1 MAEGGFFFMFD
12 KEYWRSSA
20 SKLSSIHFI
29 ALMAAFIAM
38 KIIVGN
44 IYIPVAQNLRVGV
57 NFVLVA
63 VEASILGP
71 AAGMVSAAITDLL
84 GFALFPSGPFFAGY
98 TLTAVCG
105 SLIYALL
112 FYRRRITVL
121 RITIAKILN
130 NYLVNVLLGSLWS
143 AILYDKAFIVYA
155 ATSAIKN
162 TVLLPFEI
170 VLLVVVFNLLAP
182 ILVRRHLIEDP
193 GKLPLHW
200 K

>member
-1 MAEGGFFFMFD
+1 MFT
-12 KEYWRSSA
+12 KEYWQSSA
-20 SKLSSIHFI
+20 AKLKEIHYI

-38 KIIVGN
+38 KIIVGS
-44 IYIPVAQNLRVGV
+44 IYIPVAQNLRISI

-71 AAGMVSAAITDLL
+71 IAGIISAAITDIL
-84 GFALFPSGPFFAGY
+84 GFAIFPSGPFFAGY

-105 SLIYALL
+105 SLIYALF
-112 FYRRRITVL
+112 FYHKKITVL
-121 RITIAKILN
+121 RISMAKILN

-143 AILYDKAFIVYA
+143 AILYDKAFVIYA
-155 ATSAIKN
+155 ATSLFKN
-162 TVLLPFEI
+162 TILLPFEI
-170 VLLVVVFNLLAP
+170 ALLVFVFNLLAP
-182 ILVRRHLIEDP
+182 LLVRKQFIEDP

>member
-1 MAEGGFFFMFD
+1 MFD
-12 KEYWRSSA
+12 KQYWYSSA
-20 SKLSSIHFI
+20 EKLKNVRYI

-44 IYIPVAQNLRVGV
+44 IYIPVAQNLRVGI

-71 AAGMVSAAITDLL
+71 VAGVVSATITDLL
-84 GFALFPSGPFFAGY
+84 GFIIFPSGPFFVGY
-98 TLTAVCG
+98 TLTAICG
-105 SLIYALL
+105 SFIYAIL
-112 FYRRRITVL
+112 FYKKRITVL
-121 RITIAKILN
+121 RITVAKILN

-143 AILYDKAFIVYA
+143 AILYDKAFVVYA

-162 TVLLPFEI
+162 TILFPFEI
-170 VLLVVVFNLLAP
+170 ALLVVVFNLLAP
-182 ILVRRHLIEDP
+182 ILTKKHFIEDP
-193 GKLPLHW
+193 GKLPLQW

>member
-1 MAEGGFFFMFD
+1 MFTKD
-12 KEYWRSSA
+12 YWTSSA
-20 SKLSSIHFI
+20 SKLKDIHYI

-44 IYIPVAQNLRVGV
+44 IYIPVAQNLRIGI

-71 AAGMVSAAITDLL
+71 AAGMVSAAVTDLL
-84 GFALFPSGPFFAGY
+84 GFAIFPSGPFFAGY

-112 FYRRRITVL
+112 FYRRKITVL
-121 RITIAKILN
+121 RITAAKVLN
-130 NYLVNVLLGSLWS
+130 NYLVNVLMGSLWS
-143 AILYDKAFIVYA
+143 AILYDKAFVVYA
-155 ATSAIKN
+155 ATSLIKN
-162 TVLLPFEI
+162 TILLPFEI
-170 VLLVVVFNLLAP
+170 ALLVLVFNLLAP
-182 ILVRRHLIEDP
+182 VLVRKHLIEDP
-193 GKLPLHW
+193 GRLPLRW

>member
-1 MAEGGFFFMFD
+1 MVKGGFDMFS
-12 KEYWRSSA
+12 KEYWKSSA
-20 SKLSSIHFI
+20 SKLKDIHYI

-44 IYIPVAQNLRVGV
+44 IYIPFAQNLRVGI
-57 NFVLVA
+57 NFSLVG

-71 AAGMVSAAITDLL
+71 AAGMVSAAVTDLL
-84 GFALFPSGPFFAGY
+84 GFAIFPSGPFFAGY

-105 SLIYALL
+105 SLIYGLL
-112 FYRRRITVL
+112 FYRKKITVL
-121 RITIAKILN
+121 RITIAKALN

-143 AILYDKAFIVYA
+143 AILYDKAFVVYA
-155 ATSAIKN
+155 ATSLIKN
-162 TVLLPFEI
+162 TVLLPVEI
-170 VLLVVVFNLLAP
+170 ALLVLVFNLLAP
-182 ILVRRHLIEDP
+182 ILIRKHLISDP

>member
-1 MAEGGFFFMFD
+1 MFT
-12 KEYWRSSA
+12 KEYWQSSA
-20 SKLSSIHFI
+20 AKLKEIHYI

-38 KIIVGN
+38 KIIVGS
-44 IYIPVAQNLRVGV
+44 IYIPVAQNLRISI

-71 AAGMVSAAITDLL
+71 IADIISAAITDIL
-84 GFALFPSGPFFAGY
+84 GFAIFPSGPFFAGY

-105 SLIYALL
+105 SLIYALF
-112 FYRRRITVL
+112 FYHKKITVL
-121 RITIAKILN
+121 RISMAKILN

-143 AILYDKAFIVYA
+143 AILYDKAFVIYA
-155 ATSAIKN
+155 ATSLFKN
-162 TVLLPFEI
+162 TILLPFEI
-170 VLLVVVFNLLAP
+170 ALLVFVFNLLAP
-182 ILVRRHLIEDP
+182 LLVRKQFIEDP

>member
-1 MAEGGFFFMFD
+1 MFTKD
-12 KEYWRSSA
+12 YWASSA
-20 SKLSSIHFI
+20 SKLKDIHYI

-44 IYIPVAQNLRVGV
+44 IYIPVAQNLRIGI

-71 AAGMVSAAITDLL
+71 AAGMVSAAVTDLL
-84 GFALFPSGPFFAGY
+84 GFAIFPSGPFFAGY

-112 FYRRRITVL
+112 FYRRKITVL
-121 RITIAKILN
+121 RITAAKVLN
-130 NYLVNVLLGSLWS
+130 NYLVNVLMGSLWS
-143 AILYDKAFIVYA
+143 AILYDKAFVVYA
-155 ATSAIKN
+155 ATSLIKN
-162 TVLLPFEI
+162 TILLPFEI
-170 VLLVVVFNLLAP
+170 ALLVLVFNLLAP
-182 ILVRRHLIEDP
+182 VLVRKHLIEDP
-193 GKLPLHW
+193 GRLPLNW

>member
-1 MAEGGFFFMFD
+1 MFTKD
-12 KEYWRSSA
+12 YWASSA
-20 SKLSSIHFI
+20 SKLKDIHYI

-44 IYIPVAQNLRVGV
+44 IYIPVAQNLRIGI

-71 AAGMVSAAITDLL
+71 AAGMVSAAVTDLL
-84 GFALFPSGPFFAGY
+84 GFAIFPSGPFFAGY

-112 FYRRRITVL
+112 FYRRKITVL
-121 RITIAKILN
+121 RITAAKVLN
-130 NYLVNVLLGSLWS
+130 NYLVNVLMGSLWS
-143 AILYDKAFIVYA
+143 AVLYDKAFVVYA
-155 ATSAIKN
+155 ATSLIKN
-162 TVLLPFEI
+162 TILLPFEI
-170 VLLVVVFNLLAP
+170 ALLVLVFNLLAP
-182 ILVRRHLIEDP
+182 LLVRKHLIEDP
-193 GKLPLHW
+193 GRLPLRW

>member
-1 MAEGGFFFMFD
+1 MFT
-12 KEYWRSSA
+12 KEYWKSSA
-20 SKLSSIHFI
+20 EKLKSIHYI

-44 IYIPVAQNLRVGV
+44 IYIPVAQNLRIGI

-71 AAGMVSAAITDLL
+71 VAGMVSAAVTDLL

-105 SLIYALL
+105 SFIYAML
-112 FYRRRITVL
+112 FYRKRITVL
-121 RITIAKILN
+121 RITIAKVLN

-143 AILYDKAFIVYA
+143 AILYDKAFVVYA
-155 ATSAIKN
+155 ATSLIKN
-162 TVLLPFEI
+162 TLLLPFEI
-170 VLLVVVFNLLAP
+170 ALLVLVFNLLAP
-182 ILVRRHLIEDP
+182 LLIRKHLIEET

>member
-1 MAEGGFFFMFD
+1 MFTR
-12 KEYWRSSA
+12 EYWSSSA
-20 SKLSSIHFI
+20 SKLKNIHYI

-44 IYIPVAQNLRVGV
+44 IYIPVAQNLRVGI
-57 NFVLVA
+57 NFILVA

-71 AAGMVSAAITDLL
+71 AAGMVSAAVTDLL
-84 GFALFPSGPFFAGY
+84 GFAIFPSGPFFAGY

-112 FYRRRITVL
+112 FYRKKITVL
-121 RITIAKILN
+121 RITIAKVLN

-155 ATSAIKN
+155 ATSLIKN
-162 TVLLPFEI
+162 TVLLPVEI
-170 VLLVVVFNLLAP
+170 ALLVLVFNLLSP

-193 GKLPLHW
+193 GRLPLNW